1 MTHQNLILPAYYYK
15 ESRYNLTEH
24 LDNLV
29 ADLKPTQIR
38 IWEPLRG
45 HYPNFSIVKLPSK
58 LKDVKDIEIGEF
70 INQMKS
76 LETNTLE
83 IDDHI
88 AIWPYVC
95 IGIGVICLVIA
106 FGLFCYCKCYPKFQN
121 YQKVRR
127 ERKFRSHDVNK
138 LKVQMLKP
146 SALRDTSKENN
157 AIRRGSSDSRPIYP
171 TLDLATATV

>member
-1 MTHQNLILPAYYYK
+1 M
-15 ESRYNLTEH
+15 
-24 LDNLV
+24 DNWI
-29 ADLKPTQIR
+29 ADLKPTQIK
-38 IWEPLRG
+38 IWEPLRR
-45 HYPNFSIVKLPSK
+45 HYPDFSIEKLPSK

-70 INQMKS
+70 INQIKS

-88 AIWPYVC
+88 PIWPYVC

-127 ERKFRSHDVNK
+127 ERTFGSYNVNK

-146 SALRDTSKENN
+146 SAPRDSYIKRKQRHQTRI
-157 AIRRGSSDSRPIYP
+157 IRLQADISNTRLSNDHRVMAHRR
-171 TLDLATATV
+171 DDV